1 MKTRKILITFLLIIV
16 LCSCKNKDILEI
28 KTNNKDN
35 INVIE
40 KDNYLEVTYNN
51 KKYNLSNYEGKSKSI
66 VLIDGCSMDEDYLSV
81 TLLTDSNLY
90 YIMIDS
96 EELDSVS
103 GYNFT
108 FISNNKNIKDIDYK
122 NIERNESDLLYCD
135 NNAVIE
141 YVNGSEKAIL
151 MSYDDDIKKV
161 YKVININ

>member
-66 VLIDGCSMDEDYLSV
+66 VLIDGCSIDEDYLSV

-96 EELDSVS
+96 EELESVS
-103 GYNFT
+103 DYNFT

>member
-1 MKTRKILITFLLIIV
+1 MKTRKILITFLLILT
-16 LCSCKNKDILEI
+16 LCSCKKEDVLEI

-66 VLIDGCSMDEDYLSV
+66 VLIDECSMDENYLSV

-96 EELDSVS
+96 EELESVS
-103 GYNFT
+103 DYNFT

-122 NIERNESDLLYCD
+122 NVERSESDLFYCD

-141 YVNGSEKAIL
+141 YVNGSKKTIL
-151 MSYDDDIKKV
+151 MSYDDNIKKV
-161 YKVININ
+161 YKIVNIN

>member
-1 MKTRKILITFLLIIV
+1 MKIRKILITFLLVMI
-16 LCSCKNKDILEI
+16 LCSCKNKDELEI

-96 EELDSVS
+96 EELESVS
-103 GYNFT
+103 DYNFT

-141 YVNGSEKAIL
+141 YINGSEKAIL

>member
-1 MKTRKILITFLLIIV
+1 MKIRKILITFLLVMI

-96 EELDSVS
+96 EELESVS
-103 GYNFT
+103 DYNFT

>member
-1 MKTRKILITFLLIIV
+1 MKIRKILITFLLVMI

-66 VLIDGCSMDEDYLSV
+66 VLIDGCSIDEDYLSV

>member
-1 MKTRKILITFLLIIV
+1 MKIRKILITFLLIIV
-16 LCSCKNKDILEI
+16 LCSCKKEDELEI

-66 VLIDGCSMDEDYLSV
+66 ALIDGCSMDEDYLSV

-96 EELDSVS
+96 EELESVS
-103 GYNFT
+103 DYNFT

-122 NIERNESDLLYCD
+122 NIERSESDLLYCD

>member
-16 LCSCKNKDILEI
+16 LCSCKKEDELEI

-66 VLIDGCSMDEDYLSV
+66 TLIDGCSMDEDYLSV

-103 GYNFT
+103 DYNFT
-108 FISNNKNIKDIDYK
+108 LISNSKNIKDIDYK
-122 NIERNESDLLYCD
+122 NVERSESDLLYCD
-135 NNAVIE
+135 NNAIIR

>member
-1 MKTRKILITFLLIIV
+1 MKTRKILITFLLMLV
-16 LCSCKNKDILEI
+16 LCSCKKEDVLEI

-51 KKYNLSNYEGKSKSI
+51 KKYNLSNYEDKSKSI

-96 EELDSVS
+96 EELESVS
-103 GYNFT
+103 DYNFT

-122 NIERNESDLLYCD
+122 NIERSESDLLYCD

-161 YKVININ
+161 YKVVNIN